1 MAQRS
6 NIVESVIAPPPSSYE
21 GYLYSYTNLTTNQI
35 YLGIHKGSVNDDYN
49 HSSTNVEFAEV
60 FADSNS
66 RLKFEVLRIRYTIT
80 SQTDSLY
87 ITSLTWISARLLLTG
102 LMLVILM

>member
-66 RLKFEVLRIRYTIT
+66 RLKFEVLNYGDYLEK
-80 SQTDSLY
+80 QKQYDPDL
-87 ITSLTWISARLLLTG
+87 WILEIEDPEGKYEFVEPFS
-102 LMLVILM
+102 